1 MDTTPDNNAQPTGTL
16 SVGLISNPQSG
27 RNRKHLDTIRKI
39 VTDYPNVHHRTT
51 QTADD
56 IPTVLEA
63 FAKQPVDILAIN
75 GGDGTI
81 ARILTELLEQ
91 RPFPALPRLALL
103 PGGTTN
109 MNAADVGLQGG
120 LVETIRR
127 LCTWS
132 SGAPASPESLQ
143 RPVLRVTGGDGQAAV
158 CGMAFGAG
166 VVAQGVEYSD
176 TSVSRK
182 GIVGAFRPALAL
194 FRTLWGIAS
203 RDRRFFEPVTVAL
216 QRDNEPTEPASD
228 IMILLISSLER
239 LMLGSRPFWG
249 QESAPLHTTLVHA
262 DAERFLRNLP
272 ALARGKPNRHMTEA
286 NGYSSHNASRIRL
299 TMDGSWMLDGEVY
312 EARISD
318 GPVTISNGGDVT
330 FVRL

>member
-1 MDTTPDNNAQPTGTL
+1 MDTTPHNNVQPPGIL
-16 SVGLISNPQSG
+16 SVGLISNPHSG

-56 IPTVLEA
+56 IPAVLEA
-63 FAKQPVDILAIN
+63 FARQPVDILAIN

-81 ARILTELLEQ
+81 ARILTELLE
-91 RPFPALPRLALL
+91 RGPFPVLPRLALL

-109 MNAADVGLQGG
+109 MNAADVGLRGN
-120 LVETIRR
+120 LVKAIRR

-132 SGAPASPESLQ
+132 SGAPALPESLQ

-166 VVAQGVEYSD
+166 AITRGVEYSD
-176 TSVSRK
+176 TSINRK

-194 FRTLWGIAS
+194 FRTLWGLAS
-203 RDRRFFEPVTVAL
+203 RDRRFFKPVAISL
-216 QRDNEPTEPASD
+216 QRDNEPADPACD
-228 IMILLISSLER
+228 ILILIISSLER

-249 QESAPLHTTLVHA
+249 QESAPLHTSLVHA

-272 ALARGKPNRHMTEA
+272 ALVRGKPNRHMTEA

-299 TMDGSWMLDGEVY
+299 AMDGSWMLDGEVH

>member
-1 MDTTPDNNAQPTGTL
+1 MDTTPHNNAPPSGTL
-16 SVGLISNPQSG
+16 SVGLITNPHSG
-27 RNRKHLDTIRKI
+27 RNRKHLDTIRHI

-51 QTADD
+51 QAADD
-56 IPTVLEA
+56 IPAVLKA
-63 FAKQPVDILAIN
+63 FASQPVDILAIN

-91 RPFPALPRLALL
+91 RPFAVLPRLALL

-109 MNAADVGLQGG
+109 MNAADVGLRGS
-120 LVETIRR
+120 LVDTVRR
-127 LCTWS
+127 LCAWS
-132 SGAPASPESLQ
+132 SGATASPESLQ

-166 VVAQGVEYSD
+166 AITRGVEYSD
-176 TSVSRK
+176 TSINRK

-194 FRTLWGIAS
+194 FRTLWGLAS
-203 RDRRFFEPVTVAL
+203 QDRRFFEPVAISL
-216 QRDNEPTEPASD
+216 QRNDEPAEPASD
-228 IMILLISSLER
+228 ILILIISSLER

-262 DAERFLRNLP
+262 DAKRFLRNLP
-272 ALARGKPNRHMTEA
+272 ALLRGKPNRHMTEA
-286 NGYSSHNASRIRL
+286 NGYSSHNASQIQL
-299 TMDGSWMLDGEVY
+299 TMNGRWILDGEEY
-312 EARISD
+312 EARNGD

-330 FVRL
+330 FVRV

>member
-1 MDTTPDNNAQPTGTL
+1 MDTTPHNNVQPPGIL
-16 SVGLISNPQSG
+16 SVGLISNPHSG

-56 IPTVLEA
+56 IPAVLEA
-63 FAKQPVDILAIN
+63 FARQPVDILAIN

-81 ARILTELLEQ
+81 ARILTELLE
-91 RPFPALPRLALL
+91 RGPFPVLPRLALL

-109 MNAADVGLQGG
+109 MNAADVGLRGN
-120 LVETIRR
+120 LVKAIRR

-132 SGAPASPESLQ
+132 SGAPALPESLQ

-166 VVAQGVEYSD
+166 AITRGVEYSD
-176 TSVSRK
+176 TSINRK

-194 FRTLWGIAS
+194 FRTLWGLAS
-203 RDRRFFEPVTVAL
+203 RDRRFFKPVAISL
-216 QRDNEPTEPASD
+216 QRDNEPADPACD
-228 IMILLISSLER
+228 ILILIISSLER

-249 QESAPLHTTLVHA
+249 QESAPLHTSLVHA

-272 ALARGKPNRHMTEA
+272 AMARGKPNRHMTEA

-299 TMDGSWMLDGEVY
+299 AMDGSWMLDGEVH